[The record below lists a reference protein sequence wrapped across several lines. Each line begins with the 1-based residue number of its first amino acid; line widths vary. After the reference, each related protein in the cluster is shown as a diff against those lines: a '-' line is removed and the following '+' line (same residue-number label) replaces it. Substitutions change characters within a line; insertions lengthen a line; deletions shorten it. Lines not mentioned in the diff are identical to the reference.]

1 MLEYNLFDNF
11 NPNVYRLRTV
21 DPNNPNGGHMKS
33 EPYPDP
39 KARGVVMDFELW
51 HTGYKY
57 TSSAVLSTK
66 AVVGDILQVFLNED
80 VHDAN
85 WVIEKTGIAE
95 HIMFVVT
102 DVEEG
107 GRVTLQNYY
116 WAMLEGVE
124 QPVGNYKG
132 SDASSFLIAAIDP
145 LSCRLPIDSNLGDG
159 QRKELKLNVKTD
171 TVDSISVVKKA
182 TRVLKFQPIIRYNN
196 DEKKIINI
204 IKHNSDRYI
213 TTRIDDKQNPSIET
227 EIVTERSNYNYLSAY
242 VKASETAYYP
252 WQRTFTINNK
262 DEVVNLK
269 DYKGD
274 GYDLPSTRIT
284 KTVFYDTEP
293 TTGQVRSEISKSST
307 ISNIYFNQ
315 NELLRLY
322 TNDWVNL
329 WFNGITYSGYIAD
342 RCFTGKNGIITERV
356 LFVESGEK

>member
-11 NPNVYRLRTV
+11 NPNVYRLRTYDPESTV
-21 DPNNPNGGHMKS
+21 DYYKD
-33 EPYPDP
+33 EPYPEP

-51 HTGYKY
+51 QTGYKH
-57 TSSAVLSTK
+57 TSSAVLSTE

-80 VHDAN
+80 VSQDVSDN
-85 WVIEKTGIAE
+85 GIAE

-102 DVEEG
+102 DVEDG
-107 GRVTLQNYY
+107 GRVTLQNYF
-116 WAMLEGVE
+116 WASVEGIELPITRYVSDIPDFYIRFSLDML
-124 QPVGNYKG
+124 NM
-132 SDASSFLIAAIDP
+132 
-145 LSCRLPIDSNLGDG
+145 RLPYDKRLQKPQNKS
-159 QRKELKLNVKTD
+159 LKLNIKSDTTD
-171 TVDSISVVKKA
+171 VISVIKKC
-182 TRVLKFQPIIRYNN
+182 TRALKYQPIVRYNN
-196 DEKKIINI
+196 DTKQVIYNLKANRT
-204 IKHNSDRYI
+204 SYI
-213 TTRIDDKQNPSIET
+213 DTRIDDKQNPSIET
-227 EIVTERSNYNYLSAY
+227 EIVTERSNYNFLSAY
-242 VKASETAYYP
+242 VKINETTYSGWAQTY
-252 WQRTFTINNK
+252 TINNK

-274 GYDLPSTRIT
+274 GYDLPPTRIT
-284 KTVFYDTEP
+284 KTVFYDEKP
-293 TTGQVRSEISKSST
+293 TDGQVRSEISKSST